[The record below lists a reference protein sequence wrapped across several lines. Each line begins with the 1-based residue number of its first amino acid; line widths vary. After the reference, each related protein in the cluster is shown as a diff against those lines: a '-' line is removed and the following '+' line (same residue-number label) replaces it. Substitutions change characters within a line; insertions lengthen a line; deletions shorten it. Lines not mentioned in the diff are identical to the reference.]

1 MDVVKRML
9 DIESEMQERIE
20 TLSAEEKTHLAELVL
35 VLTRCYGTDPNPN
48 PNCAVVLAYNNGK
61 LSILSM
67 NNTELEAH
75 TLCKDAASI
84 LANSLGSNNQPK
96 DIH

>member
-1 MDVVKRML
+1 MDLAKRML
-9 DIESEMQERIE
+9 DMEREMNARLDA
-20 TLSAEEKTHLAELVL
+20 LSAEERIHLAELIL
-35 VLTRCYGTDPNPN
+35 ILTRCYGTEA
-48 PNCAVVLAYNNGK
+48 NCAVVLSYNNGK
-61 LSILSM
+61 LSIMSM

-84 LANSLGSNNQPK
+84 LADSLGSNNQPK

>member
-1 MDVVKRML
+1 MDLVKRML
-9 DIESEMQERIE
+9 DMESEMQERIE
-20 TLSAEEKTHLAELVL
+20 LLSAEERIHLAELIL
-35 VLTRCYGTDPNPN
+35 ILTRCYGTDPNS
-48 PNCAVVLAYNNGK
+48 AVVLAYSNGK

-84 LANSLGSNNQPK
+84 LADSLGSNNQPK

>member
-1 MDVVKRML
+1 MDLVKRML
-9 DIESEMQERIE
+9 DMESEMQERIE
-20 TLSAEEKTHLAELVL
+20 LLSAEEKIHLAELIL
-35 VLTRCYGTDPNPN
+35 VLTRCYGTDPNS
-48 PNCAVVLAYNNGK
+48 AVVLASNHGK

-75 TLCKDAASI
+75 TLCKDAAGI
-84 LANSLGSNNQPK
+84 LADSLGSNNQPK

>member
-1 MDVVKRML
+1 MDLETERMHAMQN
-9 DIESEMQERIE
+9 EMNELIDR
-20 TLSAEEKTHLAELVL
+20 LSTEEKAHLAELIL
-35 VLTRCYGTDPNPN
+35 VLTRCYGTEA
-48 PNCAVVLAYNNGK
+48 NCAVVLSYNNGK
-61 LSILSM
+61 LSIMSM

-84 LANSLGSNNQPK
+84 LADSLGSNNQPK